1 MADGTIVSMMSQP
14 IAMEYF
20 FTAQISF
27 LVNPQESVRSSAD
40 SSLEAQPLPNS
51 LNFDEGVNRTK
62 R

>member
-1 MADGTIVSMMSQP
+1 
-14 IAMEYF
+14 MEYF

-40 SSLEAQPLPNS
+40 SSLEAQPLPNP